1 MFVIECEVMEYD
13 VVIVGVGFVGLFV
26 VICLKQLDV
35 DLNVVVLEKGF
46 EVGVYILLGVVL
58 DLFGFDCLM
67 FDWKVKGVLLNVLV
81 IEDKFFVLGE
91 VGLLCLLNVLM
102 LLLMNNYGN
111 YIVLMGN
118 VCCWMVE

>member
-1 MFVIECEVMEYD
+1 M
-13 VVIVGVGFVGLFV
+13 
-26 VICLKQLDV
+26 DV